1 MTEEPASDVTALLV
15 QWSSGDERA
24 LETLMPLV
32 YDELR
37 RVAARQ
43 LRRERPDHTL
53 QPTAL
58 VHEAYLR
65 LVDQRRVEWR
75 NSVHFVALAAQLMR
89 RILIDH
95 ARKRHQAKRGGADAA
110 KVPLELLA
118 ELPGEQPADLLKLDE
133 ALTRLASADPQLGKI
148 AELRFFGGLKNDQIA
163 EVLGVSIPTV
173 TRRSRMAKAWL
184 HRYIKGELED
194 GS

>member
-1 MTEEPASDVTALLV
+1 MPEEPGSDVTALLV
-15 QWSSGDERA
+15 QWSNGNEEA
-24 LETLMPLV
+24 LEELIPLV

-37 RVAARQ
+37 RVASRQ
-43 LRRERPDHTL
+43 LSRERSDHTL
-53 QPTAL
+53 QTTAL

-95 ARKRHQAKRGGADAA
+95 ARKRRQAKRGGADAA
-110 KVPLELLA
+110 RVPLEALP
-118 ELPGEQPADLLKLDE
+118 ELPGEQPVDLLILDE
-133 ALTRLASADPQLGKI
+133 ALTRLASTDPELGRI
-148 AELRFFGGLKNDQIA
+148 AELRFFSDLKNDQIA

-173 TRRSRMAKAWL
+173 TRRSRMAKAWM

>member
-1 MTEEPASDVTALLV
+1 MTDESPSDVTALLV
-15 QWSSGDERA
+15 QWSGGDEQA
-24 LETLMPLV
+24 LEALMPLV

-37 RVAARQ
+37 RVASRH

-53 QPTAL
+53 QTTAL

-95 ARKRHQAKRGGADAA
+95 ARKRHQAKRGGDDAA
-110 KVPLELLA
+110 KVPLDVLGEMPA
-118 ELPGEQPADLLKLDE
+118 EQPADLLKLDE
-133 ALTRLASADPQLGKI
+133 ALTRLSDTDRQLGKI
-148 AELRFFGGLKNDQIA
+148 AELRFFGGLQNKDIA

-184 HRYIKGELED
+184 HRYLAGELEN
-194 GS
+194 GP

>member
-1 MTEEPASDVTALLV
+1 MTDESPSDVTALLV
-15 QWSSGDERA
+15 QWSGGDEQA
-24 LETLMPLV
+24 LEALMPLV

-37 RVAARQ
+37 RVASRH

-53 QPTAL
+53 QTTAL

-75 NSVHFVALAAQLMR
+75 NGVHFVALAAQLMR

-95 ARKRHQAKRGGADAA
+95 ARKRRQAKRGGHDAA
-110 KVPLELLA
+110 KVPLDALGEVPA
-118 ELPGEQPADLLKLDE
+118 EPPADLLKLDE
-133 ALTRLASADPQLGKI
+133 ALTRLSDTDPQLGKI
-148 AELRFFGGLKNDQIA
+148 AELRFFGGLQNKDIA

-184 HRYIKGELED
+184 RRCLTGELEN
-194 GS
+194 GP